1 MRQIP
6 FTDGRQRFSTGL
18 VSCRHALG
26 ICGELEDTLERINQF
41 IDALETFSTEEVRML
56 HEMAD
61 ALTLETND
69 DRDYITEI
77 AEQSGLRQRKSH

>member
-26 ICGELEDTLERINQF
+26 ICGELEDTLE
-41 IDALETFSTEEVRML
+41 TFSTEEVRMI